1 MGSMID
7 FVNSITHSANA
18 TPVTVAGTFTPPG
31 GATASGFGNW
41 INPAVFELPEGAGLQ
56 RREASHFW
64 EVTIAFVPSAPRG
77 SVVVA
82 PEFAGGPDKTW
93 SVESTGPSPELGKLI
108 LILVE
113 AT

>member
-1 MGSMID
+1 MID

-18 TPVTVAGTFTPPG
+18 TPVTVAATFTPPS
-31 GATASGFGNW
+31 GAPASGFGNW
-41 INPAVFELPEGAGLQ
+41 INPAVFELPEGAGLN
-56 RREASHFW
+56 RHEASHFF

-93 SVESTGPSPELGKLI
+93 RVESIEPSPALGKRV

-113 AT
+113 TT